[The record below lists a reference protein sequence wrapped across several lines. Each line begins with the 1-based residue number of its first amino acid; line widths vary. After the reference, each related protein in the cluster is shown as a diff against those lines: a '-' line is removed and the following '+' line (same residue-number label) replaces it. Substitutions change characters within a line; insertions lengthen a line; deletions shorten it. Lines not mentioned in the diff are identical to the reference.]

1 MTATTQ
7 EEVLSGILPRVNIDK
22 IILTSPDENNPNILN
37 ISLDLT
43 IKETLDDSF
52 FGSWFED
59 ININKY
65 ILVDIVQSTDADIK
79 CEK

>member
-7 EEVLSGILPRVNIDK
+7 EEVLSGILPKVNINK
-22 IILTSPDENNPNILN
+22 ITLTSPDENTLN
-37 ISLDLT
+37 VSLDLT
-43 IKETLDDSF
+43 IKETLDDGF

-65 ILVDIVQSTDADIK
+65 ILVDIVQSTDAAVT
-79 CEK
+79 EAL